1 MTLHRRWGDHDV
13 MTLHRRWGD
22 VIFTSLACP
31 EDWYP
36 HNTFCYSQWKHVL
49 WYSLEKSRRCDSDG
63 YPQHMLS
70 WKNEENISTFRLRKK
85 MCFISGF
92 FFFFFF
98 FFYQISSFLLNT
110 NLNWPKQIL
119 SISFCDNLHI
129 KTKKWRNIYF
139 QKKKKKKKKRIFWM
153 STVKILFDHQSQEAK
168 VTDEQSQSIIV
179 GNTTFYIASDG
190 FWNLYLF
197 RPNVQ
202 KRGRLAM

>member
-1 MTLHRRWGDHDV
+1 MQRHDVASTLRPSLQRRCNVMTLHRRWGDHDVNITSPQRRCNV

-22 VIFTSLACP
+22 VIFTSCACP

-85 MCFISGF
+85 MCFITG
-92 FFFFFF
+92 FF

-129 KTKKWRNIYF
+129 KIKKWRNIYF
-139 QKKKKKKKKRIFWM
+139 QKKKKNFLNVDCENSVRSSVARGKSDWWAI
-153 STVKILFDHQSQEAK
+153 TIDH
-168 VTDEQSQSIIV
+168 
-179 GNTTFYIASDG
+179 
-190 FWNLYLF
+190 
-197 RPNVQ
+197 R
-202 KRGRLAM
+202 R